1 MRFSD
6 LDEVGEV
13 LVDKASVFKGLTVVE
28 ADERF
33 NVRIL
38 VVLRGELTVMPVDD
52 LRIKQNDILIVRG
65 DKLDK

>member
-1 MRFSD
+1 M
-6 LDEVGEV
+6 
-13 LVDKASVFKGLTVVE
+13 E

-38 VVLRGELTVMPVDD
+38 VILRGELTVMPVDD

-65 DKLDK
+65 DKIDK